1 MTRTDEKNCKKGRKA
16 RWEFENF
23 REATHRRAERSDILD
38 ELDRVESTV
47 SAEVKRILREEAE
60 ESLNNSAQET
70 SEALI
75 DWLLLEDELTA
86 YDYEYIQKMGTLLNA
101 VAFEL
106 LSIAANRSGVSEQN
120 QSTIKQNVKEL
131 LKEIFIRNC

>member
-1 MTRTDEKNCKKGRKA
+1 MSEKHPEKCERGNKVRGK
-16 RWEFENF
+16 FENF

-47 SAEVKRILREEAE
+47 SADVKRILREEAE
-60 ESLNNSAQET
+60 IRLNNSAQET
-70 SEALI
+70 SEALM

-101 VAFEL
+101 VASEL
-106 LSIAANRSGVSEQN
+106 LTIAASKTGVSEQN
-120 QSTIKQNVKEL
+120 QSTIKQSVKDL
-131 LKEIFIRNC
+131 LKEIFLRNC